1 MQAQPCVMCFINS
14 RADTEWQPVHKQAQC
29 TAWAQKINLLPKT
42 NLPSWVSEWRGC
54 SLGTITRGEASLLGK
69 FLSGLRWKW
78 KGEGEKEEEEEGE
91 NYSLVIFSQGLEEFL
106 CVFKD

>member
-1 MQAQPCVMCFINS
+1 M
-14 RADTEWQPVHKQAQC
+14 
-29 TAWAQKINLLPKT
+29 
-42 NLPSWVSEWRGC
+42 
-54 SLGTITRGEASLLGK
+54 LGK